1 MGKQDFVIMPPMNTS
16 IALFIIFIFAELFEM
31 LWQKSPNLLS
41 MLGKIYHY
49 YQKSPYLLYLMHPS
63 YIFSIYL
70 FYLTHYNLWV
80 LAILI
85 IKSIDIIFKV
95 LLIHKHFVL
104 GELSEELKVMM
115 QQPLHPLML
124 AMGLTLYPYL
134 LFLALF

>member
-1 MGKQDFVIMPPMNTS
+1 MTYTLL
-16 IALFIIFIFAELFEM
+16 LFILFILTEVFEIW
-31 LWQKSPNLLS
+31 WQKSPTLLS
-41 MLGKIYHY
+41 MIEKIYSY

-70 FYLTHYNLWV
+70 YYLTNYNAWV
-80 LAILI
+80 LAILV

-104 GELSEELKVMM
+104 DELSSELKAMLVL
-115 QQPLHPLML
+115 PLHPLML
-124 AMGLTLYPYL
+124 VMGLSLYPYL